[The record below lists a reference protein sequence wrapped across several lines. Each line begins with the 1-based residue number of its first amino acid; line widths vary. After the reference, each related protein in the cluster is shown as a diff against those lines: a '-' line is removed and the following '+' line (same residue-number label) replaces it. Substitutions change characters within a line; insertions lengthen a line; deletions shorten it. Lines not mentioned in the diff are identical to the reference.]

1 MNFCRLCL
9 IFIFS
14 LFTLSASAAGLILH
28 TAEMGVGKFH
38 RMDNQVHNYG
48 SSAWAPYVMLDSDKG
63 LTTFSRKNTDGS
75 YTIFYSSL
83 ESMMKEAV
91 KIAKTENTAI
101 TVLNVHGHGLPG
113 AMWFPATDAILNSS
127 ECNSWR
133 KAAEGSD
140 KDNYDQYYSPVGK
153 SDIMQ
158 IRQMSGMS
166 DLTAF
171 MGCVTGLS
179 QWKTVVK
186 ENPEFKSSL
195 SKDAILHFASCV
207 VGLGKAGEIFTQGI
221 AELLLPI
228 DGQGRVETSVNFG
241 LGDWSI
247 PKGMGFWDYQ
257 NDAQLKHDNSIYG
270 THRNDSEIAQMGSIR
285 MSQSQQGKW
294 TTTLVGNQSEMSLEH
309 GGLPQGPL
317 MAETSSVMSLEKM
330 PTKIR
335 IPRTNSFIELKEK

>member
-1 MNFCRLCL
+1 MNLRQLGLGFL
-9 IFIFS
+9 FS
-14 LFTLSASAAGLILH
+14 FFTLSASAAGLIIH
-28 TAEMGVGKFH
+28 TAELGVGKFH
-38 RMDNQVHNYG
+38 RMDNQAHNYG
-48 SSAWAPYVMLDSDKG
+48 SSAWAPYIMLDSDQG
-63 LTTFSRKNTDGS
+63 LATFSRKNTDGS
-75 YTIFYSSL
+75 YSIFYSSL
-83 ESMMKEAV
+83 EAMMKEAV
-91 KIAKTENTAI
+91 KIAEIENTAI

-127 ECNSWR
+127 ECSSWR
-133 KAAEGSD
+133 QAAEGSD
-140 KDNYDQYYSPVGK
+140 KANYDQYYSPVGK

-166 DLTAF
+166 DLTVF

-186 ENPEFKSSL
+186 ENPEFKASL

-207 VGLGKAGEIFTQGI
+207 VGLGKAGELFTQGI
-221 AELLLPI
+221 AELLLPV

-270 THRNDSEIAQMGSIR
+270 THRNDSEIAQMGTIR
-285 MSQSQQGKW
+285 MSQVQNGKW
-294 TTTLVGNQSEMSLEH
+294 TTVLIGNQREMSLVD
-309 GGLPQGPL
+309 GTAPQGPL
-317 MAETSSVMSLEKM
+317 MADAPRAISLQGIPSKV
-330 PTKIR
+330 R
-335 IPRTNSFIELKEK
+335 IPRTNSFIELK